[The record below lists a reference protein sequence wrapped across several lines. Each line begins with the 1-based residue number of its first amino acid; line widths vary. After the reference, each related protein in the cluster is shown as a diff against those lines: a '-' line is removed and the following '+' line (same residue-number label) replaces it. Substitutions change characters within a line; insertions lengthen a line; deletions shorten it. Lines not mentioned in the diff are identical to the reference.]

1 VDDRHRDRRRRR
13 DDGLVNPTDAGTESD
28 ETVLH
33 RSFCRF
39 CEAAC
44 AVLVETRGADVVR
57 VRGDADSPLSRGY
70 TCPKG
75 RSLPAWHH
83 HPDRLDLPHLRDP
96 DGELRAAPW
105 TEVLDDLADRLRS
118 LIDEY
123 GPDSVGVLLATGSA
137 FDSIGRRTAQRMW
150 QQMGSRSLYT
160 SGSIDT
166 PCKPFVA
173 RLMSGFP
180 GLVPALDHDR
190 AGLTI
195 LIGVNPVVSHGHLNA
210 FPDPVVTLRA
220 LADHGRELW
229 VLDPRVS
236 ESARLATE
244 HLAPRPG
251 TDHLVLAHVVREV
264 LRDGADRAYM
274 DQHVDPADVDVLHR
288 TVEPW
293 DARATAHRCDVP
305 VAALERLV
313 AAVRRHGRVAVQ
325 TGTGTTMA
333 RSANVTEWM
342 SWSLQIVTG
351 SFDRPGGSWF
361 NPGFLRRLETR
372 SLAPAGAEPGPG
384 PSSRPELRNWLNE
397 FPCSAMV
404 DEIDAGN
411 LRALVVFGGNPT
423 RALPEPDRV
432 AEALGRLEAFAVVDV
447 VETDSSRLASH
458 VLPATGQLERA
469 DLPLEI
475 DQFVPTLSTQY
486 TPAVVAPGAERR
498 PAWWMFAQLAE
509 RLGLQ
514 VLPDGLHADAATEDD
529 LLRPLVE
536 RSRGDWDDLVER
548 RWALDE
554 PIYGWVLDRVLP
566 EGRWR
571 LAPPLLVE
579 QFEGLVASPVPV
591 LQLIPRRQ
599 PRHLNSQFADDR
611 AAVRQDRP
619 DILISPADAQECG
632 VRDGDRVRVR
642 SRHGEVFGTASVVDE
657 IRPGA
662 VSVPHGFGAPNVT
675 VLTSATADIDP
686 HTAMVLQCGVD
697 VTVEPMA

>member
-1 VDDRHRDRRRRR
+1 MTGVT
-13 DDGLVNPTDAGTESD
+13 GAI
-28 ETVLH
+28 TVH

-44 AVLVETRGADVVR
+44 AVLVETRGTEVIR

-75 RSLPAWHH
+75 RGLPAWHH
-83 HPDRLDLPHLRDP
+83 HPDRLDRPRMRVP
-96 DGELRAAPW
+96 GGELGTVPW
-105 TEVLDDLADRLRS
+105 SDALDDLADRLRS
-118 LIDEY
+118 LIDEH

-150 QQMGSRSLYT
+150 QQLGSRSLYT

-180 GLVPALDHDR
+180 GLVPALDHGR
-190 AGLTI
+190 ARLTI

-210 FPDPVVTLRA
+210 FPDPVVTLRS
-220 LADHGRELW
+220 LAADGRELW
-229 VLDPRVS
+229 VVDPRVS

-264 LRDGADRAYM
+264 LRDGADLGYLGR
-274 DQHVDPADVDVLHR
+274 HVAPADFEAVRRV
-288 TVEPW
+288 VEPW
-293 DARATAHRCDVP
+293 DAEATAARCDVP
-305 VAALERLV
+305 VDALARLV

-333 RSANVTEWM
+333 RAANVTEWM
-342 SWSLQIVTG
+342 AWVLQIVTG
-351 SFDRPGGSWF
+351 SFDQPGGSWF
-361 NPGFLRRLETR
+361 NPGYLRRLETR
-372 SLAPAGAEPGPG
+372 TLAPAGAEPGPG
-384 PSSRPELRNWLNE
+384 PSSRPEIRNWLNE
-397 FPCSAMV
+397 YPCSAMV
-404 DEIDAGN
+404 DEIEAGN
-411 LRALVVFGGNPT
+411 LRALVVFGGNPM
-423 RALPEPDRV
+423 RAMPEPDRL
-432 AEALGRLEAFAVVDV
+432 AAAFGRLEALAVVDV
-447 VETDSSRLASH
+447 VETDSVRLATH
-458 VLPATGQLERA
+458 VLPAAGQLERA
-469 DLPLEI
+469 DVPLEI

-486 TPAVVAPGAERR
+486 TPAVVPPGAERR

-509 RLGLQ
+509 RLGLS
-514 VLPDGLHADAATEDD
+514 VLPDGLAADAATEDD
-529 LLRPLVE
+529 LLRPLVD
-536 RSRGDWDDLVER
+536 RSRGTWDDLVER

-554 PIYGWVLDRVLP
+554 PVYGWVLDRVLP
-566 EGRWR
+566 DGRWR
-571 LAPPLLVE
+571 LAPALLVE
-579 QFEGLVASPVPV
+579 QFVELSTLASPA

-619 DILISPADAQECG
+619 DVLMSPDDAR
-632 VRDGDRVRVR
+632 VRGIADGDQVRVR
-642 SRHGEVFGTASVVDE
+642 SRHGEVVGTVAVVGE

-662 VSVPHGFGAPNVT
+662 VSVPHGYGAPNVT
-675 VLTSATADIDP
+675 VLTSATDDVDP
-686 HTAMVLQCGVD
+686 HTAMVLQCGID
-697 VTVEPMA
+697 VTVEPLV